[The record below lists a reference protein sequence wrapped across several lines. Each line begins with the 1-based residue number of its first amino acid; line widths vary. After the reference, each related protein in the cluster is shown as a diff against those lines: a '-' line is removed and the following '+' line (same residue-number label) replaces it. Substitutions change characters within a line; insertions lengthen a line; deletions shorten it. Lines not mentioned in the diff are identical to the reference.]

1 MIPVAG
7 QTCLEQGI
15 PTGMAGVR
23 VSSTVPAAGLHR
35 LADVLSP
42 LFGIVHADCIQ
53 RAAEN
58 VLGRVHV
65 RVRLMPALAAVEHRL
80 AFTVLLVAVSA
91 GVADA

>member
-1 MIPVAG
+1 
-7 QTCLEQGI
+7 
-15 PTGMAGVR
+15 MAGVR
-23 VSSTVPAAGLHR
+23 VSSTVPATGLHR

-42 LFGIVHADCIQ
+42 LFGIVHADCVQ

-65 RVRLMPALAAVEHRL
+65 RVRLMPAIVAVEHRL

>member
-7 QTCLEQGI
+7 QTCPEQGI
-15 PTGMAGVR
+15 PTGIAGVR
-23 VSSTVPAAGLHR
+23 VSSTVSATGLHR

-42 LFGIVHADCIQ
+42 LFGIVHADCVQ

-65 RVRLMPALAAVEHRL
+65 SVRLMSALAAVEHRL
-80 AFTVLLVAVSA
+80 AFTVFLVAVPA
-91 GVADA
+91 DVANA